1 MVAHKQLRQ
10 TDKSSSQREAARD
23 DRVSG
28 PIIFPLP
35 EYYPLLRRELSG
47 RSAPALGGCEFA
59 RFPNGELYVRI
70 GGPVAARVCAVLGS
84 LAPPHEQIL
93 SVLLL
98 AHTLKRQGARRVVA
112 LLPYPGYARQDHAEP
127 GQSLGAAWA
136 GDLLQAAGV
145 DQVLTI
151 DVHSGQA
158 AACFPMPVDSLSPA
172 PLFAD
177 VLVRRGL
184 TDVSVVAPDEGAL
197 ERSDAV
203 IRAAG
208 IRTPL
213 ARLRKQRDADGVT
226 RSSLLGTVTSRV
238 VIVDDILDTGGTLV
252 SACAAL
258 RRAGAQEIFVFVTH
272 GLFTGQR
279 WRELP
284 ALGVQRIYTTDSIPA
299 AGERGGDIVE
309 VLPIGRLILDAFAAI
324 ADGQPEQAAAAARTA
339 RRCSVIEEIEGPAPA
354 EDSSLPADT
363 D

>member
-1 MVAHKQLRQ
+1 
-10 TDKSSSQREAARD
+10 
-23 DRVSG
+23 VSA
-28 PIIFPLP
+28 PIVFCLP
-35 EYYPLLRRELSG
+35 EYRPLLPRELTG
-47 RSAPALGGCEFA
+47 RSAATLGSCEFA

-70 GGPVAARVCAVLGS
+70 GGPVAARVCVVLGS
-84 LAPPHEQIL
+84 LAPPDEQMV

-98 AHTLKRQGARRVVA
+98 AHTLKRQGAQRVVA
-112 LLPYPGYARQDHAEP
+112 LLPYLGYTRQDRADP

-172 PLFAD
+172 ALFAD

-208 IRTPL
+208 IRSRL

-226 RSSLLGTVTSRV
+226 RSSLLGTVTSRD

-309 VLPIGRLILDAFAAI
+309 VLPIGRLILDAIAAI
-324 ADGQPEQAAAAARTA
+324 AGSHPEQVAAPARTA
-339 RRCSVIEEIEGPAPA
+339 GRFSVIEEIEGPAPA